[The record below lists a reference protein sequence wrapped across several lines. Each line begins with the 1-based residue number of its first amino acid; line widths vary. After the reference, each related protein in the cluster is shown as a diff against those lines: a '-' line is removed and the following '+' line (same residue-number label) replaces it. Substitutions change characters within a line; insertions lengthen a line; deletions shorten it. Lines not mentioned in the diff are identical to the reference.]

1 MEEIT
6 EKDIIQKIVNDLIDK
21 GIIFI
26 EDEEITFDVIKQSL
40 KSIEKTLNG
49 KITVL

>member
-40 KSIEKTLNG
+40 KSIEETLNG